1 MSKKKTRKNA
11 MKEFNSKEKL
21 LAVIVFILY
30 AFSLVMDGLLTAFV
44 LWPMEKDMFFG
55 AYGGY
60 MILGSGLVG
69 LITVYFACLT
79 TKKSEKVRGL
89 VTPCIVTRG
98 ALLLVLDIVLMIINP
113 TWSIANGERAV
124 GAGVFS
130 ITLLGGIFFG
140 IQILLCGWIASE
152 LYYPSTPYNPL
163 TPYTPSDKPTESY
176 SNGDIIVTSSVEN
189 TEYYKNKRDEEYRKL
204 MGYPPKDDSKTDYSD
219 LDSHD
224 YSHIF
229 KDKNY

>member
-1 MSKKKTRKNA
+1 MSKKKTSNNTKKKFDA
-11 MKEFNSKEKL
+11 KEKRL
-21 LAVIVFILY
+21 VAVVVMLY

-44 LWPMEKDMFFG
+44 LWPMEGTAFFG

-60 MILGSGLVG
+60 MILGSGVVG
-69 LITVYFACLT
+69 LITVFFACLT
-79 TKKSEKVRGL
+79 TKKSETVREL

-98 ALLLVLDIVLMIINP
+98 AVLLVLDIVLMIINP
-113 TWSIANGERAV
+113 TWSLSGGERAV

-130 ITLLGGIFFG
+130 VTLLGGIFFG
-140 IQILLCGWIASE
+140 IQILLCSWIASE
-152 LYYPSTPYNPL
+152 LYYPSTPYSPL

-189 TEYYKNKRDEEYRKL
+189 TDYYKSKFDEEYRKL
-204 MGYPPKDDSKTDYSD
+204 MGFPPKEESKPDYSD

-229 KDKNY
+229 KDNNY